1 MKACRKWDKLEMK
14 YEKILKELN
23 IKWQMR
29 KVKDNDDN
37 DDECGGYEVR
47 EILGVAWMEHLTIKI
62 NYMGDRDGLC
72 ESDTERVVVS

>member
-1 MKACRKWDKLEMK
+1 MK

-47 EILGVAWMEHLTIKI
+47 EILGVA
-62 NYMGDRDGLC
+62 
-72 ESDTERVVVS
+72 